1 MRFFMFVVLVGG
13 IGLAALWTS
22 RSNAPHISEAQANT
36 IAISRAQAIYHKPS
50 QVVSAQFFA
59 DGGRSESK
67 PGEKW
72 PGQDCAFP
80 IDICPP
86 TPLWAVRV
94 HTQGFPDSI
103 WTIDATNSVV
113 LMEVSAH

>member
-1 MRFFMFVVLVGG
+1 MRFIMFVVLVGG

-72 PGQDCAFP
+72 LGKVCAFRFAFS
-80 IDICPP
+80 PP
-86 TPLWAVRV
+86 SPFW
-94 HTQGFPDSI
+94 GFRIP
-103 WTIDATNSVV
+103 TRG
-113 LMEVSAH
+113 SAAP

>member
-1 MRFFMFVVLVGG
+1 MRLIVFVVLVVG
-13 IGLAALWTS
+13 IGLAVLWTN
-22 RSNAPHISEAQANT
+22 RTNVPHISETQAEA
-36 IAISRAQAIYHKPS
+36 IALNRTLGIYHRPS

-72 PGQDCAFP
+72 PGQDCALP
-80 IDICPP
+80 VDVCPP
-86 TPLWAVRV
+86 TPLWVVRV
-94 HTQGFPDSI
+94 RTQGFPDSF
-103 WTIDATNSVV
+103 WTIDATNSSV